1 VDLDQL
7 RQLVNLVRLGL
18 ELALGDDGRGE
29 GRGGEGEESDE
40 DGLHFGGGRRLWIKV
55 WVGDLSGEG

>member
-7 RQLVNLVRLGL
+7 RQLVNLVGLGL

-29 GRGGEGEESDE
+29 GRGSEGEESEE
-40 DGLHFGGGRRLWIKV
+40 DGLHFGGGWRLRIK
-55 WVGDLSGEG
+55 E